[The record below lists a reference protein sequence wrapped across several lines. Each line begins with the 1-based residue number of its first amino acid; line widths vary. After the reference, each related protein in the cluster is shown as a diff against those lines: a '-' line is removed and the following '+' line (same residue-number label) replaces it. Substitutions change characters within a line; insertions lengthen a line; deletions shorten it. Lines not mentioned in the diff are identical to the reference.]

1 MGQPIVTME
10 AANLLQTRTLANA
23 RSLQQPVYP
32 AVAGWAMLQA
42 GKLTTARWN
51 AALANVEQTQ
61 QKALLDIVN
70 HAADTEF
77 GRKHNFAT
85 IRSYAD
91 FAKRVP
97 VGNYDTFSPY
107 IERMRKGERGLLVPE
122 FIRHF
127 GNSSGSSQEGRQ
139 KFLPLGKRQV
149 SHVRGAG
156 SDIVMRY
163 LVHANETK
171 FLSRF
176 TLALLPPTTM
186 KSDGP
191 VLITSNPAL
200 MVTELPAFA
209 KPIYLPRGEMMTIGD
224 YNVKM
229 RMIAEAYLDHD
240 VGALTGTTCWFPVL
254 FEAVLRVA
262 AERGRAETTIGEI
275 WPNLRVLIGGGV
287 SAAPYL
293 PLLRRLIGSDNFTL
307 VDTYNATEGGIYAAS
322 DFSGNPGMLMLPHR
336 GTFFEFVPMEERG
349 NANPKRVPLWQV
361 EVGQAYSIVVTTS
374 AGLYAY
380 ELGDIVRFTST
391 APHRVEF
398 MGRTQGCLS
407 VTQELTTHVEIE
419 QAVAHAISKV
429 ACRTLD
435 FGAAADVGTEAGG
448 KSRYVLY
455 AEFDEGAAPASLA
468 EFAEAFDEGLCQAN
482 RVYREHRTGNVAILA
497 PRVVPLQAGGAKQ
510 YLDTVTR
517 GNVQGKFPRILD
529 ESRRAKLAPF
539 IRVD

>member
-1 MGQPIVTME
+1 ME
-10 AANLLQTRTLANA
+10 AANLAQ
-23 RSLQQPVYP
+23 SLTTTGVPALRRPVYP

-42 GKLTTARWN
+42 ARLTVRRWDQ
-51 AALANVEQTQ
+51 AAANVEQVQ
-61 QKALLDIVN
+61 QKALLDIVT

-77 GRKHNFAT
+77 GRQHNFAT

-91 FAKRVP
+91 FARRVP
-97 VGNYDTFSPY
+97 VGDYDTFSPY

-127 GNSSGSSQEGRQ
+127 GNSSGSSQEGRP
-139 KFLPLGKRQV
+139 KFLPLGRRQV
-149 SHVRGAG
+149 GHTRRAGA
-156 SDIVMRY
+156 DIVMRY
-163 LVHANETK
+163 LVHANEAK
-171 FLSRF
+171 FLSHY

-186 KSDGP
+186 KPDGP

-209 KPIYLPRGEMMTIGD
+209 KPIYLPRGEMMTISD

-240 VGALTGTTCWFPVL
+240 VGALSGTTCWFPVL
-254 FEAVLRVA
+254 LETVLRVA
-262 AERGRAETTIGEI
+262 AERGRTATTIAEI
-275 WPNLRVLIGGGV
+275 WPNLRVMIGGGV

-293 PLLRRLIGSDNFTL
+293 PLLRRLMGGDNFTL
-307 VDTYNATEGGIYAAS
+307 VDTYNATEGGIYAAT

-336 GTFFEFVPMEERG
+336 GTFFEFVPLDERG
-349 NANPKRVPLWQV
+349 TANPTRLPLWQV
-361 EVGQAYSIVVTTS
+361 QVDTPYSIVVTTTS
-374 AGLYAY
+374 GLFAY
-380 ELGDIVRFTST
+380 ELGDIVRFTSVK
-391 APHRVEF
+391 PHRVEF

-419 QAVAHAISKV
+419 RAVAFAIDKYP
-429 ACRTLD
+429 CRTID
-435 FGAAADVGTEAGG
+435 FGAAADVGTQGGG

-455 AEFDEGAAPASLA
+455 AEFDEAAEPENLSD
-468 EFAEAFDEGLCQAN
+468 FAAAFDEGLSQVN
-482 RVYREHRTGNVAILA
+482 RVYREHRTGDVAILA
-497 PRVVPLQAGGAKQ
+497 PRVVALKAGGAKQ
-510 YLDTVTR
+510 FLDTVTR

-539 IRVD
+539 VRVE